1 MIVLLLPQYL
11 FYSINTITNTKCAAS
26 EIVDEIETLP
36 GPAFTKSI
44 DYKLSRNLSFS
55 SFLGASKAQT

>member
-11 FYSINTITNTKCAAS
+11 FYSITITNTKCAAS